1 MVDRLDIEVI
11 GFEFLSAIDAAARQL
26 ETPGALMNVV
36 GATMEEN
43 INLRFITKTDPT
55 GNAWLPLAAS
65 TLKRKKGVGSLLEL
79 SGLGKASLGYV
90 LGVDG
95 LSVEVGFG
103 ESYMGYHETGTQ
115 KMPRRQ
121 LLTDD
126 FVAGTLGQQ
135 DQADILEDIESFLQG
150 LGLNE

>member
-1 MVDRLDIEVI
+1 MADRFEVEVI
-11 GFEFLSAIDAAARQL
+11 GFEFLSAIDRAAGQL
-26 ETPGALMNVV
+26 EKPGALMNLI

-43 INLRFITKTDPT
+43 IALRFITKTDPN

-65 TLKRKKGVGSLLEL
+65 TLARKKGVGSILEL
-79 SGLGKASLGYV
+79 SGHGKSSLGYN

-95 LSVEVGFG
+95 SFVEIGFG

-115 KMPRRQ
+115 RMPRRQ

-126 FVAGTLGQQ
+126 FNAGTLGAQ
-135 DQADILEDIESFLQG
+135 DQADVLADIEAFLLN
-150 LGLNE
+150 LGL